1 MPSTTYVALLRGIN
15 VGGRNKVLMADLR
28 AAFEDAGHES
38 VETYIQSG
46 NVVFTSGQPRA
57 SLAPALDTML
67 TERFGFD
74 IPVAVRSHR
83 QMRTVVHQAPDGFG
97 ADPDT
102 YHCDVIFLR
111 DGLTPAQALD
121 SVETREGVDEA
132 WKGASVLYFR
142 RLSAERTRSKLSK
155 VTQAAA
161 YEHMTIRNW
170 RTTTTLLEMC
180 GHEVSDTS

>member
-28 AAFEDAGHES
+28 TAFEETGHES
-38 VETYIQSG
+38 VQTYIQSG
-46 NVVFTSGQPRA
+46 NVVFASDAPRD
-57 SLAPALDTML
+57 SLVPAIDAML
-67 TERFGFD
+67 TERFGLD

-83 QMRTVVHQAPDGFG
+83 QLRTVVEKAPAGFG

-111 DGLTPAQALD
+111 DGLTPAQALE
-121 SVETREGVDEA
+121 SVETRGGVDEV
-132 WKGASVLYFR
+132 WKGASVLYVR
-142 RLSAERTRSKLSK
+142 RLSAERSRSKLSK
-155 VTQAAA
+155 LTQTTA
-161 YEHMTIRNW
+161 YQHMTIRNW

-180 GHEVSDTS
+180 HTVSDTL